1 LAQDQEKGR
10 EMKTVTCALVVGG
23 LVLSLGGCGDDSA
36 AEVPVTQAALKNR
49 AYIVARDSDEL
60 TVIDLETLE
69 VIGSLKTGGIE
80 NHMAELNADFTK
92 LYIDSSHTDEAVV
105 VDVKTITVTNRIT
118 VGKHPTHL
126 SLTPKGLMAIMAE
139 EDGAVSFVD
148 TVSDTEVKRLRGF
161 YTPHFL
167 RVAADGKHGFVANL
181 GAGHISRVDLDTL
194 EIDRQLAL
202 DGVPVP
208 SLVPDEG
215 GFADA
220 QINQDGV
227 LFAAHNQS
235 GRVLRY
241 DTTTETLLPEI
252 EVGANPWIVY
262 AEHPFANVT
271 KRYLVPNFGS
281 RTVSMLGATA
291 STVMA
296 TMPGDQESFGVNYTS
311 VAPQKAFVMNR
322 IREDVSVVDLDAG
335 VVTARIDVGGNT
347 ETASTSADGKLIVA
361 AVSGADKVVVID
373 ALTNQIIKT
382 FDKVGKYPWSVT
394 IPGGQNYCH

>member
-1 LAQDQEKGR
+1 
-10 EMKTVTCALVVGG
+10 MKTVTRALVVVG
-23 LVLSLGGCGDDSA
+23 LVASLGGGCGGDPA
-36 AEVPVTQAALKNR
+36 TNVPVTQAALENR
-49 AYIVARDSDEL
+49 AYIVARDSEEL
-60 TVIDLETLE
+60 TVIDLGKLE

-80 NHMAELNADFTK
+80 NHMGELNADFTK

-105 VDVKTITVTNRIT
+105 VDVKKLVVTSRIT

-126 SLTPKGLMAIMAE
+126 SLTPQGLMAIMAE
-139 EDGAVSFVD
+139 DDSAISFVD
-148 TVSDTEVKRLRGF
+148 TANDTEVKRLSGF

-167 RVAADGKHGFVANL
+167 RVAPDGKHGFVANI

-194 EIDRQLAL
+194 EIDKQIPL
-202 DGVPVP
+202 DGMPVP
-208 SLVPDEG
+208 SMVPDEG

-241 DTTTETLLPEI
+241 DTKTETLLPEI
-252 EVGANPWIVY
+252 VVGANPWIVY
-262 AEHPFANVT
+262 AEHPFANVA

-281 RTVSMLGATA
+281 RTVSMLDAAG

-311 VAPQKAFVMNR
+311 LAPQKAFVMNR
-322 IREDVSVVDLDAG
+322 IRKDISVVDLDAG
-335 VVTARIDVGGNT
+335 TVTERIDVGGNT
-347 ETASTSADGKLIVA
+347 ETASTTADGKLIVA

-373 ALTNQIIKT
+373 ALTNKIIKT
-382 FDKVGKYPWSVT
+382 FDNVGKYPWSVT
-394 IPGGQNYCH
+394 IPRGQNYCH

>member
-1 LAQDQEKGR
+1 
-10 EMKTVTCALVVGG
+10 MKTVTRALVVVG
-23 LVLSLGGCGDDSA
+23 LVASLGGGCGGDPA
-36 AEVPVTQAALKNR
+36 TNVPVTQAALENR
-49 AYIVARDSDEL
+49 AYIVARDSEEL
-60 TVIDLETLE
+60 TVIDLGKLE

-80 NHMAELNADFTK
+80 NHMGELNADFTK

-105 VDVKTITVTNRIT
+105 VDVKKLVVTSRIT

-126 SLTPKGLMAIMAE
+126 SLTPQGLMAIMAE
-139 EDGAVSFVD
+139 DDSAISFVD
-148 TVSDTEVKRLRGF
+148 TANDTEVKRLSGF

-167 RVAADGKHGFVANL
+167 RVAPDGKHGFVANI

-194 EIDRQLAL
+194 EIDKQIPL
-202 DGVPVP
+202 DGMPVP
-208 SLVPDEG
+208 SRVPDEG

-241 DTTTETLLPEI
+241 DTKTETLLPEI
-252 EVGANPWIVY
+252 VVGANPWIVY
-262 AEHPFANVT
+262 AEHPFANVA

-281 RTVSMLGATA
+281 RTVSMLDAAG

-311 VAPQKAFVMNR
+311 LAPQKAFVMNR
-322 IREDVSVVDLDAG
+322 IRKDISVVDLDAG
-335 VVTARIDVGGNT
+335 TVTERIDVGGNT
-347 ETASTSADGKLIVA
+347 ETASTTADGKLIVA

-373 ALTNQIIKT
+373 ALTNKIIKT
-382 FDKVGKYPWSVT
+382 FDNVGKYPWSVT
-394 IPGGQNYCH
+394 IPRGQNYCH